1 MTVTVVGAG
10 SWGTALAILLG
21 RNGHDVALVGRD
33 NDGTRSMRSCRE
45 NLRYLPGHRLPEEVS
60 VYIEDEARPE
70 AEMAVLAVPAS
81 AVQDSAR
88 GLGPTP
94 VVVLASKG
102 LEPTGTGVLSDAV
115 GLVRPESKLA
125 VLSGPNLAVELA
137 KGVPTASVA
146 ASPDE
151 ETSHLV
157 RNAFKGPN
165 LRVYSSRDMRGVEIA
180 GALKNVVAI
189 GAGISDGLGFGDN
202 TKGALVARG
211 LNEMA
216 RLGVA
221 MGGQIETFMGIAG
234 VGDLFATASS
244 RLSRNYRVGAAVGSG
259 KSLQVAV
266 DDLGGQIAE
275 GVATCRIACQLA
287 RRMQVD
293 LPIFGALELVLAG
306 RLSPKE
312 AVLRL
317 MERSTPDEGV
327 TTQR

>member
-21 RNGHDVALVGRD
+21 RNGHTVSLVGRD
-33 NDGTRSMRSCRE
+33 NDGAHSLKACRE
-45 NLRYLPGHRLPEEVS
+45 NLRYLPGHRLPEEVT
-60 VYIEDEARPE
+60 VYIDDEARP
-70 AEMAVLAVPAS
+70 AADMAVLAVPAS
-81 AVQDSAR
+81 AVEDSASR
-88 GLGPTP
+88 LGPTP

-102 LEPTGTGVLSDAV
+102 LEPKGTGVLTDVVAQ
-115 GLVRPESKLA
+115 VRPEAKLA

-137 KGVPTASVA
+137 KGVPTAAVA

-151 ETSHLV
+151 ETAHLV
-157 RNAFKGPN
+157 RNAFKGPH
-165 LRVYSSRDMRGVEIA
+165 LRVYASNDMRGVEIA

-216 RLGVA
+216 RMGVA
-221 MGGQIETFMGIAG
+221 MGGRIETFMGIAG

-244 RLSRNYRVGAAVGSG
+244 KLSRNYRVGFAVGSG
-259 KSLQVAV
+259 KSLEVAV
-266 DDLGGQIAE
+266 EELGGQIAE
-275 GVATCRIACQLA
+275 GVATCHIANQLA
-287 RRMQVD
+287 FSLGVE
-293 LPIFGALELVLAG
+293 LPIFAALELVLNG

-317 MERSTPDEGV
+317 MERSTPEEGV
-327 TTQR
+327 AKWT